1 MKDYDKNKESSYLNY
16 WDIKI
21 TYTDRQC
28 HKKLP
33 VSGFKWVENIFQ
45 FSKDFIENYNED
57 SNEGYFPEVGVQYP
71 EILHNLRNN
80 LPFLPERMKIQK
92 VETLVANL
100 HDKKEYVIQ
109 IRNLKQ
115 ALNHRLVLKKV
126 HRVIKFDQ
134 EA

>member
-16 WDIKI
+16 WDIKT
-21 TYTDRQC
+21 TYMDRQC

-45 FSKDFIENYNED
+45 FSKDFIESYNED

-100 HDKKEYVIQ
+100 HDKKEYVIR